1 MMSTNDN
8 TLEEK
13 IKEVKKKLGIKAGI
27 KESDVKKIFLKEFIV
42 TKIEKLKIASVPNNP
57 LALKR
62 INKSSRC
69 FMLLDDFL
77 SMYREYEK
85 NIINMLD
92 TYMENGI
99 ITIFSNND
107 YFTYLNSEDE
117 VIQELYNRIGS
128 DKNLSAVVQIFRYAQ
143 TSCDL
148 EIKDNNNYD
157 TLINN
162 LRKVIKEKK
171 WKGIKK
177 TKAQNKK
184 SQKLDSNQC
193 WEGHYMIDTSGGTHN
208 PIVEPEYKTKKEKKE
223 KQLANSAKEYTC
235 PKMLDEMEVK
245 LLCMLL
251 HCKNGHKL
259 LKSEDKKTYKLL
271 KKYYNLLCDNK
282 NLYISEQFVNSDGI
296 LVCGLTGKVISYD
309 YISGCNGREYLVE
322 LCHGDSRNV
331 FNLKFDKNQNIFI
344 SNHRTDNV
352 FWGIHF
358 ANMAQGDLSVYQIE
372 ENILEWAEKIK
383 ERREEE
389 ESEEE
394 SEYESGEESE
404 EESVSDLEKSETDSE
419 SKMENKSNKNN
430 GLSYNNMNI
439 SQKLDENLSSDD
451 NKLDKL
457 DENMNNMNLSV
468 NKIEDKSVESQ
479 SSIFFKKGDKYL
491 KKFLTTEEYDTLSK
505 NLKIVEENNTDKTNI
520 ADEFTTEYR
529 NIVKKKYQ
537 LEDSPNYNKELYN
550 FVKNN
555 NKKVKILWGNCL
567 DHLKNLPSES
577 IHLMVTSPPYYN
589 ARDYSIWE
597 NLQKY
602 LDDMR
607 IIIKESYRVLDN
619 HRVFVFNIGDIFG
632 NDNMTVKSV
641 WGKRRL
647 PLSAYLIKIFEECG
661 FTFVD
666 DFIWN
671 KGEPQSQRQFSPPYP
686 LYQYPVNSY
695 EHILIFHKHRLDKT
709 KFPCSVCGCLH
720 VSGNSQSEI
729 GVQSWECKN
738 PDCTQKS
745 KSNRGKR
752 FSLKTIITQNKK
764 RQEDNEIPK
773 DLIKMWRKDIL
784 KFSPV
789 IKINSKGKNTLGHT
803 APFPENIPE
812 MAVRFYTYKNE
823 LVLDPFGGS
832 MTSAIVANRLD
843 RIGIGSELRDD
854 LFKDCI
860 IKNIKSKKMLCEEF
874 DMSSNND
881 V

>member
-1 MMSTNDN
+1 MTKKTCPVCQKTFTN
-8 TLEEK
+8 
-13 IKEVKKKLGIKAGI
+13 
-27 KESDVKKIFLKEFIV
+27 
-42 TKIEKLKIASVPNNP
+42 
-57 LALKR
+57 LKR
-62 INKSSRC
+62 H
-69 FMLLDDFL
+69 L
-77 SMYREYEK
+77 
-85 NIINMLD
+85 
-92 TYMENGI
+92 
-99 ITIFSNND
+99 
-107 YFTYLNSEDE
+107 
-117 VIQELYNRIGS
+117 
-128 DKNLSAVVQIFRYAQ
+128 A
-143 TSCDL
+143 
-148 EIKDNNNYD
+148 
-157 TLINN
+157 
-162 LRKVIKEKK
+162 RKFK
-171 WKGIKK
+171 
-177 TKAQNKK
+177 
-184 SQKLDSNQC
+184 
-193 WEGHYMIDTSGGTHN
+193 
-208 PIVEPEYKTKKEKKE
+208 
-223 KQLANSAKEYTC
+223 
-235 PKMLDEMEVK
+235 
-245 LLCMLL
+245 
-251 HCKNGHKL
+251 CKP
-259 LKSEDKKTYKLL
+259 S
-271 KKYYNLLCDNK
+271 
-282 NLYISEQFVNSDGI
+282 
-296 LVCGLTGKVISYD
+296 
-309 YISGCNGREYLVE
+309 
-322 LCHGDSRNV
+322 
-331 FNLKFDKNQNIFI
+331 
-344 SNHRTDNV
+344 
-352 FWGIHF
+352 
-358 ANMAQGDLSVYQIE
+358 
-372 ENILEWAEKIK
+372 KI
-383 ERREEE
+383 
-389 ESEEE
+389 
-394 SEYESGEESE
+394 
-404 EESVSDLEKSETDSE
+404 
-419 SKMENKSNKNN
+419 ENKSNKNN
-430 GLSYNNMNI
+430 GLSNNNMNI
-439 SQKLDENLSSDD
+439 SQKLDENLSSELDENLSSDD
-451 NKLDKL
+451 NKL

-491 KKFLTTEEYDTLSK
+491 KKILTTDEYDTLSK

-520 ADEFTTEYR
+520 VDEFTTEYR

-671 KGEPQSQRQFSPPYP
+671 KGEPQSQRQFSPAYP

-695 EHILIFHKHRLDKT
+695 EHILVFHKHRLDKT
-709 KFPCSVCGCLH
+709 KFPCSVCGCLQ

-738 PDCTQKS
+738 PDCSQKS

-752 FSLKTIITQNKK
+752 FSLKTIVVQNKK
-764 RQEDNEIPK
+764 RQKDNEIPK
-773 DLIKMWRKDIL
+773 DLIKMWRKDII

-803 APFPENIPE
+803 APFPEDIPE

-860 IKNIKSKKMLCEEF
+860 IKNIKSHEMLCEEF
-874 DMSSNND
+874 DMSSKKATKTPE
-881 V
+881 

>member
-8 TLEEK
+8 TLEKK
-13 IKEVKKKLGIKAGI
+13 IKKKRDKL
-27 KESDVKKIFLKEFIV
+27 
-42 TKIEKLKIASVPNNP
+42 
-57 LALKR
+57 
-62 INKSSRC
+62 
-69 FMLLDDFL
+69 
-77 SMYREYEK
+77 
-85 NIINMLD
+85 
-92 TYMENGI
+92 
-99 ITIFSNND
+99 
-107 YFTYLNSEDE
+107 
-117 VIQELYNRIGS
+117 
-128 DKNLSAVVQIFRYAQ
+128 
-143 TSCDL
+143 
-148 EIKDNNNYD
+148 
-157 TLINN
+157 
-162 LRKVIKEKK
+162 
-171 WKGIKK
+171 
-177 TKAQNKK
+177 
-184 SQKLDSNQC
+184 
-193 WEGHYMIDTSGGTHN
+193 
-208 PIVEPEYKTKKEKKE
+208 
-223 KQLANSAKEYTC
+223 
-235 PKMLDEMEVK
+235 
-245 LLCMLL
+245 
-251 HCKNGHKL
+251 
-259 LKSEDKKTYKLL
+259 
-271 KKYYNLLCDNK
+271 
-282 NLYISEQFVNSDGI
+282 
-296 LVCGLTGKVISYD
+296 
-309 YISGCNGREYLVE
+309 
-322 LCHGDSRNV
+322 
-331 FNLKFDKNQNIFI
+331 
-344 SNHRTDNV
+344 
-352 FWGIHF
+352 
-358 ANMAQGDLSVYQIE
+358 
-372 ENILEWAEKIK
+372 
-383 ERREEE
+383 
-389 ESEEE
+389 
-394 SEYESGEESE
+394 
-404 EESVSDLEKSETDSE
+404 
-419 SKMENKSNKNN
+419 
-430 GLSYNNMNI
+430 
-439 SQKLDENLSSDD
+439 DD

-752 FSLKTIITQNKK
+752 FSLKTIITQIKKRNKQEKKQGIRTETRREPRKEARKGRRKETRKRNKK
-764 RQEDNEIPK
+764 RNQK
-773 DLIKMWRKDIL
+773 
-784 KFSPV
+784 
-789 IKINSKGKNTLGHT
+789 
-803 APFPENIPE
+803 
-812 MAVRFYTYKNE
+812 
-823 LVLDPFGGS
+823 
-832 MTSAIVANRLD
+832 
-843 RIGIGSELRDD
+843 
-854 LFKDCI
+854 
-860 IKNIKSKKMLCEEF
+860 KSKTRKETRKETQWRHKIDKRTENMKLQLSMIFHGFWRISTEILLVGLTSRIMPPRHGF
-874 DMSSNND
+874 Y
-881 V
+881 